1 MDGGA
6 RAQPS
11 CLLYFVALLAIIF
24 TGCES
29 TSRLGSGEFA
39 ERIKRLLETKDRGL
53 GMRHYLLRNE
63 SNFFGSMLT
72 GASQTDRGMGSLRS
86 RISLV
91 AFLKCRQ
98 DCGRHSPNEC
108 YSEPAIAGTLPT
120 YCIPLSA
127 KSAPPFLRIPRSPA
141 IFLTIDGE
149 SQADPRYQG
158 LRNTEK
164 GGRRFGTQRDDT
176 ELN

>member
-63 SNFFGSMLT
+63 SNF
-72 GASQTDRGMGSLRS
+72 
-86 RISLV
+86 
-91 AFLKCRQ
+91 
-98 DCGRHSPNEC
+98 
-108 YSEPAIAGTLPT
+108 
-120 YCIPLSA
+120 
-127 KSAPPFLRIPRSPA
+127 
-141 IFLTIDGE
+141 
-149 SQADPRYQG
+149 
-158 LRNTEK
+158 
-164 GGRRFGTQRDDT
+164 
-176 ELN
+176 